1 MFYELTTVV
10 PRGSGFRYQSI
21 HVLGLWDDY
30 AYILLYGGN
39 TADSFMKEALTQDFT
54 VNCCFSP
61 CVSMRNTK

>member
-39 TADSFMKEALTQDFT
+39 TADSFMKEALTDTGLYCQLLFFT
-54 VNCCFSP
+54 LC
-61 CVSMRNTK
+61 